1 MTQYVSD
8 KDLQVVKNG
17 VTARFTAGVARPL
30 RESLVETAIGMGVRP
45 ADGKA
50 PELPKKDIK
59 PSIQHI
65 ADAIQAIK
73 ARGRKED
80 VTAAGDV
87 RMKALEA
94 EVGHDVSAEDR
105 DAAMALIEG

>member
-1 MTQYVSD
+1 MTKYVSD
-8 KDLQVVKNG
+8 KDLQVVNNG

-30 RESLVETAIGMGVRP
+30 RPSLVETAIGMGVRP

-50 PELPKKDIK
+50 PELPEKNIK
-59 PSIQHI
+59 PSIEQI
-65 ADAIQAIK
+65 ADAIKTIK

-80 VTAAGDV
+80 VTTNGEV

-94 EVGHDVSAEDR
+94 EVGYDVSTEDR
-105 DAAMALIEG
+105 DAAAALIEG

>member
-1 MTQYVSD
+1 MTHYVSD

-50 PELPKKDIK
+50 PELPQKNIA
-59 PSIQHI
+59 PSVEQI
-65 ADAIQAIK
+65 ADAIKAIK

-80 VTAAGDV
+80 MTAAGEV
-87 RMKALEA
+87 RMKALDA
-94 EVGHDVSAEDR
+94 EVGYDVSAEDR